1 MVSNPNLVKWIM
13 SSPMEISVQNP
24 VDGEISQQNGIAP
37 ESVPT
42 PKITESKFPVSGAT
56 RTSLLFLVV

>member
-1 MVSNPNLVKWIM
+1 M